1 MCKCHPVLNGRRASE
16 GKEKK
21 RKETRKKKQLG
32 PPKSLYLVLW
42 GLALQRLSAMA
53 YGPEIVQRLD
63 FSCMDEEDN
72 FKSPQKCADSQ
83 AWRDHGNQFPC
94 TPQRI
99 DKSLSPALENTLEI
113 SSSSEGSPMTDQRG
127 TNRECPG
134 TPLHYTTW
142 KKLKLCDTPY
152 TPKSLLYKTLPSPGS
167 RVPCRGQRLLRFAAG
182 TGADLDDPVLV
193 NINPF
198 TPESYRQMQ
207 FQPNGKRKEREDV
220 SRSDPVKAGERE
232 HPAGFPCK
240 RLILRET
247 NMVSRYKTEFLEIER
262 IGAGEFGSVY
272 KCVKRLDGCL
282 YAIKRS
288 KKPLAGS
295 TDEQL
300 ALREVYAHA
309 VLGHHPHVVRYY
321 SAWAEDDHMII
332 QNEYCNG
339 GSLQDLITEN
349 KKSGR
354 MVSEQELKEILL
366 QVSMGLKYIHSTGL
380 VHLDIKPSNIFICR
394 KMPVNEEEESDWEE
408 DTSAASVLYKIGD
421 LGHVTSTTKPQ
432 VEEGDSRFLANEI
445 LQEDYSQLPKA
456 DIFALGLTITAAA
469 GAEPLPCNDEGW
481 HHIRRGN
488 LPDIPQLFTSTF
500 HDLLKVLIHP
510 DPIVRPPAAAL
521 VKNPVLRRSIG
532 IAAQLQKQLNVE
544 KFKTAMLER
553 ELKAAK
559 LAQNSSQ
566 DVCSN
571 LPLKMDIMCPGRK
584 RLVGGKNS
592 RSLSFTCGGS

>member
-1 MCKCHPVLNGRRASE
+1 M
-16 GKEKK
+16 
-21 RKETRKKKQLG
+21 
-32 PPKSLYLVLW
+32 KSVMACGS
-42 GLALQRLSAMA
+42 GL
-53 YGPEIVQRLD
+53 VQRLD
-63 FSCMDEEDN
+63 FSSSDEETGSAAEDA
-72 FKSPQKCADSQ
+72 FRSPRKSREPP
-83 AWRDHGNQFPC
+83 AWRASRSPFPT
-94 TPQRI
+94 TPQRNERGV
-99 DKSLSPALENTLEI
+99 SPALEDALD
-113 SSSSEGSPMTDQRG
+113 GSPCSASDCSPTPDRKG
-127 TNRECPG
+127 ANAECPG
-134 TPLHYTTW
+134 TPLHYSTW

-167 RVPCRGQRLLRFAAG
+167 RVHCRGQRLLRFAAG
-182 TGADLDDPVLV
+182 TGAGLNGPALV
-193 NINPF
+193 NVNPF
-198 TPESYRQMQ
+198 TPETYRQMQ
-207 FQPNGKRKEREDV
+207 FQPNGKRKERDE
-220 SRSDPVKAGERE
+220 SCRSDPLKAVENE
-232 HPAGFPCK
+232 HFGLQSK
-240 RLILRET
+240 RFMLRER
-247 NMVSRYKTEFLEIER
+247 NMVSRYKTEFLEIEI

-288 KKPLAGS
+288 KQPLAGS

-339 GSLQDLITEN
+339 GSLQDLINEN
-349 KKSGR
+349 SKSGLLV
-354 MVSEQELKEILL
+354 MEQELKEILL

-380 VHLDIKPSNIFICR
+380 VHMDMKPSNIFICR
-394 KMPVNEEEESDWEE
+394 KIAGNAEDESDGE
-408 DTSAASVLYKIGD
+408 DDPTSAGVSYKIGD

-456 DIFALGLTITAAA
+456 DIFALGLTITVAA
-469 GAEPLPCNDEGW
+469 GADPLPCNDDAW

-488 LPDIPQLFTSTF
+488 LPEIPQPLTPAF

-510 DPIVRPPAAAL
+510 DPARRPAAAAL
-521 VKNPVLRRSIG
+521 AKNLVLRRSVG
-532 IAAQLQKQLNVE
+532 KAAQLQKQLNVE

-559 LAQNSSQ
+559 LAQSSSK
-566 DVCSN
+566 DVCPD
-571 LPLKMDIMCPGRK
+571 LPSKADMLCQGRR
-584 RLVGGKNS
+584 RLVGGKNT
-592 RSLSFTCGGS
+592 RSLSFTCGGY